1 MNAFSSAT
9 TELFG
14 STVVAWVGSL
24 VGRSVGRTL
33 LIGAQVGAVGAW
45 VGEVT
50 VKECGYDCQE
60 LISRR
65 KMRITAMNFHDDFV
79 SVVEMQQLGS

>member
-1 MNAFSSAT
+1 MHAFSSAT

-24 VGRSVGRTL
+24 VGRSVGLTL
-33 LIGAQVGAVGAW
+33 LIGAKVGAVGAW

-50 VKECGYDCQE
+50 VRKCGYDCQE
-60 LISRR
+60 LISRK
-65 KMRITAMNFHDDFV
+65 KMRIKPRILH
-79 SVVEMQQLGS
+79 